1 MPGRSDAPVA
11 QRALGKLGEKLAR
24 MFGAA
29 ALTALAVALVSATTL
44 TAHAQ
49 TAPRRERF
57 VTAGGTVVLV
67 EEGHQLPMVDVQ
79 LTLRTGSA
87 HDPENLEGVARMTAR
102 MVRMGT
108 RRLRAAEVEE
118 RIDALGGTLGIETA
132 PSFTRFSGSV
142 IKRNVGPF
150 LELLAQLLTHPALRA
165 ADLAQVQRETLADL
179 VELRD
184 NDRGLASREFRRAVF
199 GSHPYGRAV
208 LGTATTVA
216 AIDRAAVVRHF
227 ETHYV
232 AKNAIIGLA
241 GDVDEQEARDLV
253 ARYFSALRAGE
264 APSGDVPA
272 PRMQHGRRVVLV
284 DKPGRTQTQVYIGGL
299 GTRPRDRDHFALVVA
314 NTVFGGTFTARL
326 MREIRSVRGWSYGAS
341 SRLSI
346 DRQRDAWLMWTF
358 PAAADAVRCVRLE
371 LELFETLLAHGIT
384 AEELRFAQDYL
395 ANSYAFEIDTA
406 RLRLEQRVAVELFG
420 LPRDY
425 FDHYVQRVRA
435 VTLAQAN
442 AAVRARLSRDDLAIV
457 MVATASD
464 VHDGLAALDGVT
476 SVDIVPFDR
485 E

>member
-1 MPGRSDAPVA
+1 MAR
-11 QRALGKLGEKLAR
+11 RTIRKLGKKLAQSR
-24 MFGAA
+24 LTRVLGRAA
-29 ALTALAVALVSATTL
+29 AGASAVALVSATTL
-44 TAHAQ
+44 TARAQ

-57 VTAGGTVVLV
+57 VMESGAVVLV
-67 EEGHQLPMVDVQ
+67 EESHQLPMVDFQ

-87 HDPENLEGVARMTAR
+87 HDPENQEGVARMTAR

-108 RRLRAAEVEE
+108 RRMRAAQVEE
-118 RIDALGGTLGIETA
+118 RIDALGGTLGIDTA
-132 PSFTRFSGSV
+132 PSYTRFSGSV

-150 LELLAQLLTHPALRA
+150 LELLAQLVTQPAFRA
-165 ADLAQVQRETLADL
+165 ANLAQVQRETIADI

-199 GSHPYGRAV
+199 GTHPYGRAV

-216 AIDRAAVVRHF
+216 AIDRASIVRHF

-232 AKNAIIGLA
+232 AKNAVLGLA
-241 GDVDEQEARDLV
+241 GDVDEHEARELV
-253 ARYFSALRAGE
+253 RRHFSRLRGGE
-264 APSGDVPA
+264 APRGDVPA
-272 PRMQHGRRVVLV
+272 PRMARGRRIVLV
-284 DKPGRTQTQVYIGGL
+284 DKPGRTQTQVFIGGL
-299 GTRPRDRDHFALVVA
+299 GTRARDADHFALVVA

-326 MREIRSVRGWSYGAS
+326 MREIRSVRGWSYGAY
-341 SRLSI
+341 SRLAL

-358 PAAADAVRCVRLE
+358 PAAADAVSCVRLE
-371 LELFETLLAHGIT
+371 LDLLDALLRDGIT

-406 RLRLEQRVAVELFG
+406 SKRLDQRVDVELLG

-425 FDHYVQRVRA
+425 FDHYVQSVRS

-464 VHDGLAALDGVT
+464 VRDGLAALDGVT
-476 SVDIVPFDR
+476 RVDTVPFDR